1 MYLQIWKVCEP
12 FTTPKRL
19 QESLHLFD
27 TQGNETMNAS
37 VGKYAPK
44 TKTYGMTI
52 SLTNRV
58 MACAGISNHSA
69 ENYLH
74 SVHSSLDLEM
84 EHETAAFLRSQDQT
98 RGYKKH
104 YRSLTRVKIKRVS
117 DSNAKVNKLIEKQK
131 MATKKE

>member
-1 MYLQIWKVCEP
+1 MYLQIWKVFEP
-12 FTTPKRL
+12 FTNPKRL

-27 TQGNETMNAS
+27 TQENEAMNAS
-37 VGKYAPK
+37 VGKYAQK
-44 TKTYGMTI
+44 TKTYGMTF

-58 MACAGISNHSA
+58 MVRAGISNHGA
-69 ENYLH
+69 GNYWN

-117 DSNAKVNKLIEKQK
+117 DSNAKVKKLIEKP
-131 MATKKE
+131 KK